1 MAMVIVAMIEK
12 FTKKEVLIEY
22 SDLTPN
28 GRITNIINSMIDNIK
43 K

>member
-12 FTKKEVLIEY
+12 FTKKEVLMEY
-22 SDLTPN
+22 SDFSPN
-28 GRITNIINSMIDNIK
+28 GRITNIITSMIDNIK